1 MFRFSRTYLNLLII
15 ICRPDHNLQDIR
27 AKIFPF
33 KRRKISVPEVMPPIP
48 LPVKRKERSLSSLVV
63 STPRVSM
70 QTGLTGRRTK
80 AIARKSALRG
90 SSFSIVE
97 PIKKEEDSVEDCP
110 ESSSSPE
117 SRNKVAQTKK
127 QVKEAR
133 SFDFWSCITNFKLLS
148 LSHPFKVT
156 IYLP

>member
-1 MFRFSRTYLNLLII
+1 
-15 ICRPDHNLQDIR
+15 
-27 AKIFPF
+27 
-33 KRRKISVPEVMPPIP
+33 
-48 LPVKRKERSLSSLVV
+48 
-63 STPRVSM
+63 M

-80 AIARKSALRG
+80 AVARKSTALRG

-133 SFDFWSCITNFKLLS
+133 SFDSLGLCDKLQIGFIELS
-148 LSHPFKVT
+148 LLGNDIFA
-156 IYLP
+156 IL